1 MLSWWGRGTR
11 GRCGTISPMNGRMDA
26 RVPGRAEVCQGSG
39 SSGGPDP
46 QGLREALAL
55 GPATWRCDLG
65 HIPAPIPGPEP
76 CVSGAGRTCKEGQ
89 CARRVGG
96 WTDGGS
102 FADRPGPEPRAD
114 PAGLRPGPNPGHP
127 PCLHYPRAGHAAF
140 GRVHSAG
147 PRPPPRAPVG
157 LPRPAPRRPCHWA
170 PPLRCAG
177 PVTGPRP
184 PAQAPPRRAGPPA
197 SPAPGPASR
206 RPRPRRSGV
215 SASLRRGGR
224 SGRRRW
230 AGPGPAGRGG
240 GWREGARAGRG
251 PVPRAE
257 IFKCPAL
264 RRAQEQPARPPARCR
279 GQARIPPPPRARP
292 PPPRC
297 RPPARPPPAA
307 CGLGACRRPVADPL
321 RVRPRAAVE
330 GAAGEGSRSGRPR
343 LAGWGGGGARPG
355 RRVPGGVS
363 AGYPGRVA
371 LGGPGKVF
379 RGRLRQPRPQGR
391 RWAGRTFGGRR
402 ASPPPSSDPV
412 SRAVGGATGDKPPR
426 PIGHFP
432 DRAGRLPP
440 PSLPRGRGRGVRGT
454 PPGPGPL
461 RGPSSPRCPLRAP
474 QA

>member
-11 GRCGTISPMNGRMDA
+11 GRCGTISPMNEWMDA
-26 RVPGRAEVCQGSG
+26 RVQGWAEVCL
-39 SSGGPDP
+39 
-46 QGLREALAL
+46 LREALAL

-89 CARRVGG
+89 CARRAGG
-96 WTDGGS
+96 WTDRGS
-102 FADRPGPEPRAD
+102 FADRPRPEPRAD

-140 GRVHSAG
+140 GRVHPAG
-147 PRPPPRAPVG
+147 LRPPPRAPVG

-177 PVTGPRP
+177 PVTGPAP
-184 PAQAPPRRAGPPA
+184 PTQAPPRRTGPPIWPRPFRAGP
-197 SPAPGPASR
+197 SLGSASR

-230 AGPGPAGRGG
+230 AGPEPAGRGG

-330 GAAGEGSRSGRPR
+330 GAAARAPGSGRPR
-343 LAGWGGGGARPG
+343 LAGWVGVG
-355 RRVPGGVS
+355 R
-363 AGYPGRVA
+363 GRVA
-371 LGGPGKVF
+371 GS
-379 RGRLRQPRPQGR
+379 RG
-391 RWAGRTFGGRR
+391 
-402 ASPPPSSDPV
+402 ASA
-412 SRAVGGATGDKPPR
+412 RGA
-426 PIGHFP
+426 
-432 DRAGRLPP
+432 RAGWLRE
-440 PSLPRGRGRGVRGT
+440 GRGRCSGGD
-454 PPGPGPL
+454 
-461 RGPSSPRCPLRAP
+461 
-474 QA
+474 